1 MDCLRQ
7 LVDPLRLLR
16 RKRRGMRD
24 PAFAFYWQ
32 ALRNW
37 RAHWQH
43 AAEFHVVPVRR
54 KMNPAVAITVA
65 IDHAAQCGKWQ
76 IKAIERMCEQQGIAR
91 RRFDAPQVVK
101 LDHESIGL
109 EQWRADNLAYVVE

>member
-16 RKRRGMRD
+16 RERRGMRD

-32 ALRNW
+32 ALRNR

-43 AAEFHVVPVRR
+43 AAEIHVVPVCRE
-54 KMNPAVAITVA
+54 MNPAVAIAVA
-65 IDHAAQCGKWQ
+65 IDHAAQCGEGQ
-76 IKAIERMCEQQGIAR
+76 IEAIERMGEQQR
-91 RRFDAPQVVK
+91 VTFRRFDAPQIMK
-101 LDHESIGL
+101 LDHKVVGF
-109 EQWRADNLAYVVE
+109 EQRRADHLGQ